1 MKYTVKVKPEIFL
14 HTKMVYDSDVILTE
28 VKPNKTNLPAYWS
41 SKAPKWY
48 KRNAIIGDFN
58 MRATCIASVPAD
70 EIPKIKQKFADADY
84 PYRFN
89 GS

>member
-1 MKYTVKVKPEIFL
+1 MKYTVEVKPEISL
-14 HTKMVYDSDVILTE
+14 DTKMVYDSDVILTE

-41 SKAPKWY
+41 SKAPKRY
-48 KRNAIIGDFN
+48 KIDAIIGDFN
-58 MRATCIASVPAD
+58 RATCIASVPAD

-84 PYRFN
+84 PYSFN